1 MVRVGFAIGRR
12 QGGGSAPG
20 RRAVGSISRIRRA
33 PAGVQDE
40 AESDDF
46 EFDEEEEEDED
57 DVMEEGTN
65 DIS

>member
-1 MVRVGFAIGRR
+1 M
-12 QGGGSAPG
+12 
-20 RRAVGSISRIRRA
+20 GSISRIRRA

-46 EFDEEEEEDED
+46 EFDVEEEEEDED

-65 DIS
+65 DIL

>member
-1 MVRVGFAIGRR
+1 
-12 QGGGSAPG
+12 
-20 RRAVGSISRIRRA
+20 VGSISRSRRA

-65 DIS
+65 DIL